1 MGYEIKGN
9 RIVSDAEVQQTELAV
24 AMGILL
30 FQAACISFLAVVCRF
45 IAGNYVGSMYKDEGA
60 VVGVILGFVLFFCAS
75 QSFRRFIFVLMAF
88 IILIGIIVGVG
99 FGVVWLFNNA

>member
-1 MGYEIKGN
+1 
-9 RIVSDAEVQQTELAV
+9 
-24 AMGILL
+24 
-30 FQAACISFLAVVCRF
+30 
-45 IAGNYVGSMYKDEGA
+45 MYKDEGA